1 VNIKYA
7 YLAYYLAS
15 CSNIHVFYQKVIIT
29 KLSTYLTSEKI
40 HKISL
45 ICLLVEQQHPKLS
58 LATSHLLDA
67 VLPLSAKKKKVTSL
81 KKITA
86 VLKYSF

>member
-1 VNIKYA
+1 
-7 YLAYYLAS
+7 
-15 CSNIHVFYQKVIIT
+15 
-29 KLSTYLTSEKI
+29 
-40 HKISL
+40 
-45 ICLLVEQQHPKLS
+45 VEQQHPKLS

-67 VLPLSAKKKKVTSL
+67 VLPLSAKNKKVTSL